1 MGVVEAAA
9 LAARQS
15 VMIIAC
21 GALAREIL
29 AIKRM
34 NDMEHVSLNC
44 LPAELHNRPERIAGA
59 VQDAIIRARP
69 NYGHIVVAYAD
80 CGTGGALD
88 KVLEA
93 ENVERLEGPHCY
105 AFYSGLDNFLDLGER
120 DIDTFYLT
128 DFLARHFD
136 KLVYAALGLD
146 RHPEL
151 RDEYFRHYSRLVYLA
166 QTEDP
171 ELRAKAQHAAERLRL
186 KFEMRHTGYGGLQSF
201 IAAL

>member
-1 MGVVEAAA
+1 MSAAV
-9 LAARQS
+9 AAGQS

-34 NDMEHVSLNC
+34 NGLEHVSLIC
-44 LPAELHNRPERIAGA
+44 LPAELHNRPERIAPA
-59 VQDAIIRARP
+59 VQDAITRARP
-69 NYGHIVVAYAD
+69 DHGRIVVAYAD

-105 AFYSGLDNFLDLGER
+105 AFYSGLDHFLELGER
-120 DIDTFYLT
+120 DMDSFYLT

-151 RDEYFRHYSRLVYLA
+151 RDGYFRHYSRLVYLA
-166 QTEDP
+166 QTEDR
-171 ELRAKAQHAAERLRL
+171 ELLAKARHAAERLRL
-186 KFEMRHTGYGGLQSF
+186 KFETRHTGYGELQNF